1 MPHELAQE
9 RSQSLETR
17 ADGTDTLLGKILD
30 VADQQVIRLLPR
42 ADNTELPSATDPDR
56 ELTRFGLIEVYDAGD
71 GTDLVDFRLSHPGT
85 IGVGAPAD
93 EHDTKTR
100 VFPHAPTDQ
109 VQVPRF
115 EDPER
120 HVATGNEHLTQGKQR
135 QFAGRR
141 FRHVRTLTRRLAR
154 TSHQNA
160 SRSVDLSQVIVL
172 ALIQG
177 ITEFLPI
184 SSSAHLILPA
194 ELTAWPDQGLLFD
207 VAVHLGTLT
216 AVVVYFRGELM
227 RFAAEASRLRAGAST
242 RLLSR
247 VAIATVPA
255 ALAGLLFKPFI
266 ESELRTVSVIA
277 VTTIAFA
284 IPLWWADRRTTSTRD
299 EHALSYMQATVI
311 GLAQALALVP
321 GVSRSGIT
329 ITAALL
335 VGLGREGAARF
346 SFLLAIP
353 TITGAALLS
362 GIDAWTAPEV
372 VPWTDL
378 GLGFTVSAV
387 AAYGC
392 ISVFVS
398 LVNRTG
404 MTPYVVYRLALGA
417 VLLGFIV

>member
-1 MPHELAQE
+1 MPHDLAQE
-9 RSQSLETR
+9 RSQSFETG
-17 ADGTDTLLGKILD
+17 ADGTGTFLGKEFDI
-30 VADQQVIRLLPR
+30 AEQQVIRLLPC
-42 ADNTELPSATDPDR
+42 ADDAKLPCAADPDR
-56 ELTRFGLIEVYDAGD
+56 ELARLGPVEIDDSGD
-71 GTDLVDFRLSHPGT
+71 GADLVDLRLPHAGA
-85 IGVGAPAD
+85 IGIGAPTD
-93 EHDTKTR
+93 EHDTEAR
-100 VFPHAPTDQ
+100 VVPHAPTDQ
-109 VQVPRF
+109 VQIPRL

-120 HVATGNEHLTQGKQR
+120 HVTTGNEHLTQGKQR
-135 QFAGRR
+135 QFAGSR
-141 FRHVRTLTRRLAR
+141 FRHVRTLTRRLSR
-154 TSHQNA
+154 TLHRAA
-160 SRSVDLSQVIVL
+160 SRSVDLSQIIVL

-216 AVVVYFRGELM
+216 AVIVYFRAELM
-227 RFAAEASRLRAGAST
+227 RFSAEALRLRAGAST
-242 RLLSR
+242 LLLSR

-255 ALAGLLFKPFI
+255 ALAGLLFKPYI
-266 ESELRTVSVIA
+266 ESELRTVGVIA

-284 IPLWWADRRTTSTRD
+284 IPLWWADRRAASTRD
-299 EHALSYMQATVI
+299 EHTLSYTQAIVI

-362 GIDAWTAPEV
+362 AVDARTAPEV

-392 ISVFVS
+392 ISAFIA

-404 MTPYVVYRLALGA
+404 MTPYVVYRLALGG
-417 VLLGFIV
+417 VLLWLFV